1 MGWGFRIRDD
11 YMWKTK
17 SSDGIPKKKKFVK
30 RRQTCRVGARGL
42 RSCNREWRVRVGTRE
57 AVMGG
62 EGVLR
67 KRSLRMHRQRV
78 MRVCVE
84 EEMGGETFN
93 PQP

>member
-1 MGWGFRIRDD
+1 
-11 YMWKTK
+11 MWKTK

-30 RRQTCRVGARGL
+30 RRQTCRVGAWGL

-62 EGVLR
+62 GGGVAR
-67 KRSLRMHRQRV
+67 AFIARASAGRDASLR
-78 MRVCVE
+78 
-84 EEMGGETFN
+84 GGGRGGGQTRN